1 VRADHIWAADELW
14 LGMTV
19 PLHQAWVRGSAAL
32 IDSPLH
38 APPPSDDAAA
48 EVGRKL
54 HANGRPLIDGAGVC
68 QLDRALYFVPRLIA
82 QPPDAVDSR
91 GDDAD
96 PLTFSR
102 ERARRLPRWSNG

>member
-1 VRADHIWAADELW
+1 VRADHRWAADELW

-82 QPPDAVDSR
+82 QPPDA
-91 GDDAD
+91 G
-96 PLTFSR
+96 
-102 ERARRLPRWSNG
+102 G